1 MISHSM
7 FIYSMI
13 PRRTLRTCGL
23 GISLVLVTL
32 VLATTAKAEPITL
45 LVNPSSLSGSPGT
58 TLIFTGQITNQTGAP
73 LNASDLFF
81 NFNGFDPAV
90 LTITQ
95 LVGDPEFT
103 LPNNTISP
111 VVSLFTVTIVANASP
126 GTYAFEAFLQD
137 INNTFSNSVTVQV
150 VVDSAAVPEPST
162 LLLLT
167 TGLTGFGT
175 AFLKRYKYR
184 REIRNS

>member
-7 FIYSMI
+7 FFYSMI
-13 PRRTLRTCGL
+13 PHRILRACGL
-23 GISLVLVTL
+23 CVSLVLVTL
-32 VLATTAKAEPITL
+32 VLGTTANAEPITL
-45 LVNPSSLSGSPGT
+45 LVNPGSLSGSPGT
-58 TLIFTGQITNQTGAP
+58 TLVFTGQITNQTGAP
-73 LNASDLFF
+73 LNGSDLFF

-95 LVGDPEFT
+95 LVGDPDFV

-111 VVSLFTVTIVANASP
+111 VINLFTVTIVANVSP
-126 GTYAFEAFLQD
+126 GTHAFEAFLQD
-137 INNTFSNSVTVQV
+137 INNTFSNAVTIQVSV
-150 VVDSAAVPEPST
+150 DAAAIPELST
-162 LLLLT
+162 LFLLT

-184 REIRNS
+184 REIRK